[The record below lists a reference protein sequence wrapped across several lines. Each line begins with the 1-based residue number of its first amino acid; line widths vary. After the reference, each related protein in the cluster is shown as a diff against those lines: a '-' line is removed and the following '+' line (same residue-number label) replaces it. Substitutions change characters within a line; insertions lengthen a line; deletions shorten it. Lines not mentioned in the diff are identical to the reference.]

1 MRELMIVW
9 ELASYYKL
17 GNDITQIANKN
28 KNPFQVLL
36 ETYVN
41 ESAKN
46 LVYNSLFTNNR

>member
-1 MRELMIVW
+1 MRELMIAW
-9 ELASYYKL
+9 ELASYYKI
-17 GNDITQIANKN
+17 GNDIVQIANRN

-46 LVYNSLFTNNR
+46 LVYNSLFTKNR